1 MDFEELENC
10 IVQLNRINTN
20 ANHKSWER
28 YYELYNSIYDKLL
41 MMESE
46 GMIELQK
53 GTKGLTYLRELL
65 INDGPEFSYTVIF
78 WKKGDETKR
87 YRVGVCIRGLP
98 ICKPDI

>member
-1 MDFEELENC
+1 MDFEELEKD
-10 IVQLNRINTN
+10 IEQLNRINAN
-20 ANHKSWER
+20 ANHKSWKR
-28 YYELYNSIYDKLL
+28 YYELYNSIYENLL

-53 GTKGLTYLRELL
+53 GTKGLAYLRELL
-65 INDGPEFSYTVIF
+65 IKDGPEFSYTVTF
-78 WKKGDETKR
+78 WKKGDKTKR